1 MSKEEEIIRETF
13 NRLLLPQT
21 EIAIMK
27 GYGSAY
33 TPENIEVA
41 CNRFKVMVE
50 DKLRAKG
57 YNKQE
62 EIKEEE
68 KQKSYVPTLK
78 PEVMAPSVKVQNR
91 GFADALILTIIV
103 LVYAAI
109 IINLI
114 LKLK

>member
-1 MSKEEEIIRETF
+1 
-13 NRLLLPQT
+13 
-21 EIAIMK
+21 
-27 GYGSAY
+27 
-33 TPENIEVA
+33 
-41 CNRFKVMVE
+41 MVE

-57 YNKQE
+57 YTKQE

>member
-1 MSKEEEIIRETF
+1 MNKEEEIIRETF
-13 NRLLLPQT
+13 NCLLLPQT

-33 TPENIEVA
+33 TPENIEAA

-57 YNKQE
+57 YTKQE

>member
-1 MSKEEEIIRETF
+1 MNKEEEIIRETF

-33 TPENIEVA
+33 TPENIEAA
-41 CNRFKVMVE
+41 CNRFRVMVE

-57 YNKQE
+57 YTKQE
-62 EIKEEE
+62 EIKKEEE

-78 PEVMAPSVKVQNR
+78 PEPMLPMKRA

>member
-27 GYGSAY
+27 GYGSVY

-57 YNKQE
+57 YTKQE
-62 EIKEEE
+62 EIKRHVETKDITRKFLFVRQRIAHGTE
-68 KQKSYVPTLK
+68 PDRH
-78 PEVMAPSVKVQNR
+78 VQPR
-91 GFADALILTIIV
+91 S
-103 LVYAAI
+103 
-109 IINLI
+109 
-114 LKLK
+114 